1 MDQTLITAMLQ
12 GGGLLAFTIAVW
24 FGQREIARTLAD
36 TKKEQAEL
44 LGDIKVSLAKLEERS
59 EAQDRRAFAAT
70 PPMGVPVIH
79 PRRRRAP
86 TTEED

>member
-1 MDQTLITAMLQ
+1 MDQTLLTAMLQ

-24 FGQREIARTLAD
+24 FGQREIARTLAE

-59 EAQDRRAFAAT
+59 EAADRRLAAT
-70 PPMGVPVIH
+70 PPFGVPTVG
-79 PRRRRAP
+79 PRRRRP
-86 TTEED
+86 PDTEED

>member
-1 MDQTLITAMLQ
+1 MDQALLTQMLS
-12 GGGLLAFTIAVW
+12 GGGVLAFAIAVW
-24 FGQREIARTLAD
+24 LGLRDISSTLSE

-70 PPMGVPVIH
+70 PPFGVPVQG
-79 PRRRRAP
+79 RRRKHP
-86 TTEED
+86 DTDEE